1 MMEWSLYVRH
11 VMRGSTVHVTTLWRG
26 NPLFHRLFVGAR
38 DGHPSFFVG
47 GRRLWVVLLIAGD
60 TKAATMLMRAVRR
73 LTRSISLESSQL
85 KRVLTSTNLLVD
97 LPNLCTPRVNRS

>member
-1 MMEWSLYVRH
+1 VS
-11 VMRGSTVHVTTLWRG
+11 S
-26 NPLFHRLFVGAR
+26 FVGVR
-38 DGHPSFFVG
+38 DGRPSFFVG

-85 KRVLTSTNLLVD
+85 NKVLTSTNLVD
-97 LPNLCTPRVNRS
+97 LPNLRTPCVNRS